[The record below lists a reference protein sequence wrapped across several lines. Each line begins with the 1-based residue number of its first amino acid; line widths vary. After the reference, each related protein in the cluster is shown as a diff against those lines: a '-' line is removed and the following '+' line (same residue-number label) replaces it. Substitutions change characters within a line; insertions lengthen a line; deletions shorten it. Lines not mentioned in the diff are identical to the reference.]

1 MALVGTPTNRT
12 SIDLPVDV
20 SNEILQKTQDASAVM
35 TLARQIA
42 LPGRGAAINVITSDP
57 TASWVGETSAKPVS
71 NPGLE
76 TKIMRAY
83 KLAVI
88 VPFSN
93 EFRRDVASLYDAL
106 VGRLPGALAAKFDAT
121 VFGNGSA
128 PGSDFD
134 TFGSVTA
141 QAIGGTLTYGGLVAA
156 DADIATNGGIMNG
169 IALAPQGKSI
179 LLGAVDGDQRPLF
192 INNISEGAV
201 PVVLG
206 AKTVLSKG
214 AYVAGTSPAPN
225 KVGVAGDW
233 TQAVYGTVEGVKIDY
248 SADAT
253 LDLGEGA
260 VINLFQQNMF
270 AVRAEI
276 EVGFRADTSVFNAL
290 TDATS

>member
-20 SNEILQKTQDASAVM
+20 SNEILQKAQDASAVM
-35 TLARQIA
+35 KLARQIA

-57 TASWVGETSAKPVS
+57 TASWVGETAAKPVS

-76 TKIMRAY
+76 TKVMRAY

-93 EFRRDVASLYDAL
+93 EFRRDVAALYDAL
-106 VGRLPGALAAKFDAT
+106 INRLPGALGQKFDNT
-121 VFGNGSA
+121 VFGGTAA

-134 TFGSVTA
+134 TFASVT
-141 QAIGGTLTYGGLVAA
+141 QQDIETDTYAGFVAA
-156 DADIATNGGIMNG
+156 DGDIATNGGIMNG
-169 IALAPQGKSI
+169 IVLSPQGKGVV
-179 LLGAVDGDQRPLF
+179 LGATDQDKRPLF
-192 INNISEGAV
+192 INSVAEGAV
-201 PVVLG
+201 PMILG
-206 AKTVLSKG
+206 ARTELSKG
-214 AYVAGTSPAPN
+214 AYVAGTPN
-225 KVGVAGDW
+225 VLGFAGDW
-233 TQAVYGTVEGVKIDY
+233 SQAVYGTVEGVKIDY

-253 LDLGEGA
+253 LELGNGN

-276 EVGFRADTSVFNAL
+276 EVGFRADISVFNAL
-290 TDATS
+290 VDA

>member
-35 TLARQIA
+35 ALARQIA

-93 EFRRDVASLYDAL
+93 EFRRDVAALYDAL
-106 VGRLPGALAAKFDAT
+106 INRLPGALAAKFDAT

-134 TFGSVTA
+134 TFASVTA

-206 AKTVLSKG
+206 ARTVLSKG
-214 AYVAGTSPAPN
+214 AYVAGTSPTPN
-225 KVGVAGDW
+225 KVGIAGDW

-248 SADAT
+248 SSDAT
-253 LDLGEGA
+253 LDIGSGN

>member
-20 SNEILQKTQDASAVM
+20 SNEILQKAQDSSAVM
-35 TLARQIA
+35 KLARQIA

-57 TASWVGETSAKPVS
+57 TASWVGETAAKPVS

-93 EFRRDVASLYDAL
+93 EFRRDVAALYDAL
-106 VGRLPGALAAKFDAT
+106 INRLPGALGQKFDNT
-121 VFGNGSA
+121 VFGGTQA

-134 TFGSVTA
+134 TFASVTK
-141 QAIGGTLTYGGLVAA
+141 QDIETNTYAGFVAA
-156 DADIATNGGIMNG
+156 DGDIATNGGIMNG
-169 IALAPQGKSI
+169 IVLSPQGKGVV
-179 LLGAVDGDQRPLF
+179 LGATDQDKRPLF
-192 INNISEGAV
+192 INSVAEGAV
-201 PVVLG
+201 PMILG
-206 AKTVLSKG
+206 ARTELSKG
-214 AYVAGTSPAPN
+214 AYVAGTPN
-225 KVGVAGDW
+225 VLGFAGDW
-233 TQAVYGTVEGVKIDY
+233 SQAVYGTVEGVKIDY

-253 LDLGEGA
+253 LDLGSGNA
-260 VINLFQQNMF
+260 INLFQQNMF

-290 TDATS
+290 VDA